1 MTIQDSKMYFN
12 RELSWLRFNTRVLN
26 EATNTR
32 MPLLEQ
38 LKFVAIYGT
47 NLDEF
52 YMIRVAGL
60 KRLYASGI
68 TETAADKL
76 TPLQQLNSIRKYLHT
91 EQNTLEKT
99 FHTIKNALTKENLH
113 IKQVKDLST
122 QEKQSLKE
130 YFITQLYPV
139 IVPVLVDSTH
149 PFPHL
154 NNLSF
159 AIALKFKAQDE
170 ALRYGIIRIPR
181 ILPRFF
187 EIQVGVFVPIEDI
200 VGEFAQEFFNDYEIL
215 SYTPFRVTRNADM
228 EIEEEEADDFFQ
240 IMSEGIKTRRKGE
253 IVRLEIGDN
262 DADLVGFVNANV
274 KVDSQDIYMYKT
286 TYLLNLSGLWQIV
299 GSKDFAHL
307 TLPPINPK
315 ILPPLESN
323 GDIFTTLNNDD
334 ALLFHPYESFDSV
347 VNFIQSAAKDPD
359 VVSIRMTL
367 YRVGKNSPIVQAL
380 IEAAENNKQVTALVE
395 LKARFDEENN
405 LHWAKRLES
414 AGAHVIYG
422 IPGLKVHA
430 KIALVIKRVNNTL
443 KEYVHLSTGNYN
455 PGTAKIYTDLS
466 LLTSDREIANDALKL
481 FHALSTGNAYKTE
494 LSKLKI
500 APTQIKSELLHL
512 IDNERQKGEQGR
524 IIMKANAFVDVDIIR
539 ALYKA
544 SQAGVKIDLIVRGI
558 CCLRPGVKGVSEN
571 IRVISIV
578 GKYLEHARIYY
589 FKNAPTPIYFASAD
603 IMPRNLERRIEI
615 LTPAINEKIAH
626 KLFEIVSLQLKD
638 NLQAHELQSNGEYK
652 KLSPDQ
658 NPINA
663 QEVFEEMTTMLYN
676 ASGNNKSAKALKL
689 IKRMMGES

>member
-26 EATNTR
+26 EAKNPR

-76 TPLQQLNSIRKYLHT
+76 TPLQQLSSIRKYLHT
-91 EQNTLEKT
+91 EQASLEKI
-99 FHTIKNALTKENLH
+99 FHTIKNALAKENLH
-113 IKQVKDLST
+113 IKQVKDLNT
-122 QEKQSLKE
+122 EEKKILKE
-130 YFITQLYPV
+130 YFTTQLYPV

-159 AIALKFKAQDE
+159 AIALKFKAQDD
-170 ALRYGIIRIPR
+170 AFRYGIVRIPR

-187 EIQVGVFVPIEDI
+187 EIHSGVFVPVEDI
-200 VGEFAQEFFNDYEIL
+200 VGEFAQEFFHDYEIL
-215 SYTPFRVTRNADM
+215 SYAPFRVTRNADM

-262 DADLVGFVNANV
+262 DTDLVGFVNANV
-274 KVDSQDIYMYKT
+274 KVDSQDIYTYKT
-286 TYLLNLSGLWQIV
+286 TFLLNLSGLWQIV

-323 GDIFTTLNNDD
+323 SNIFTTLNSDD

-443 KEYVHLSTGNYN
+443 KEYIHLSTGNYN

-466 LLTSDREIANDALKL
+466 LLTSDKDIANDALKL

-494 LSKLKI
+494 LNKLKI
-500 APTQIKSELLHL
+500 APTQIKTELLHL

-615 LTPAINEKIAH
+615 LTPSISEEIAR
-626 KLFEIVSLQLKD
+626 KLLEIVTIQLKD

-663 QEVFEEMTTMLYN
+663 QEVFEEMINMLYN
-676 ASGNNKSAKALKL
+676 ASGNTKRAKASKL

>member
-26 EATNTR
+26 EATNAR

-76 TPLQQLNSIRKYLHT
+76 TPLQQLSSIRKYLHT
-91 EQNTLEKT
+91 EQNSLEKI
-99 FHTIKNALTKENLH
+99 FHTIKNTLAKENLH
-113 IKQVKDLST
+113 IKQVKELGVED
-122 QEKQSLKE
+122 KKILKK

-159 AIALKFKAQDE
+159 AIALKFKSHDE
-170 ALRYGIIRIPR
+170 AFRYGIIRIPR

-187 EIQVGVFVPIEDI
+187 EIQSGVFVPIEDI
-200 VGEFAQEFFNDYEIL
+200 VGEFAQEFFDDYEIV

-262 DADLVGFVNANV
+262 DVDLVGFVNANV

-323 GDIFTTLNNDD
+323 GDLFTTLHSDD

-347 VNFIQSAAKDPD
+347 VSFIQSAAKDPD

-430 KIALVIKRVNNTL
+430 KIALVIKRVNNAL

-466 LLTSDREIANDALKL
+466 LLTSNKEIANDALKL

-494 LSKLKI
+494 LNKLKI
-500 APTQIKSELLHL
+500 APTQIKTELLHL

-544 SQAGVKIDLIVRGI
+544 SQAGVKIDLIVRGV
-558 CCLRPGVKGVSEN
+558 CCLRPGIKGVSEH

-615 LTPAINEKIAH
+615 LTPAVSEKIAH
-626 KLFEIVSLQLKD
+626 KLLEIVTLQLKD

-652 KLSPDQ
+652 KLAPDQ

-663 QEVFEEMTTMLYN
+663 QEMFEEMTNMLYN
-676 ASGNNKSAKALKL
+676 ASSNTKSAKALRL

>member
-91 EQNTLEKT
+91 EQNNLEKI
-99 FHTIKNALTKENLH
+99 FHTIKNALAKENLH
-113 IKQVKDLST
+113 IKQVKDLSA
-122 QEKQSLKE
+122 QEKQALKE

-159 AIALKFKAQDE
+159 AIALKFKSHDDAF
-170 ALRYGIIRIPR
+170 RYGIVRIPR

-187 EIQVGVFVPIEDI
+187 EIQSGVFVPIEDI
-200 VGEFAQEFFNDYEIL
+200 VGEFAQEFFNDYEIM

-262 DADLVGFVNANV
+262 DADLVGFVNANI
-274 KVDSQDIYMYKT
+274 KVDSQDIYMFKT

-347 VNFIQSAAKDPD
+347 VSFIQSAAKDPD

>member
-26 EATNTR
+26 EATNAR

-76 TPLQQLNSIRKYLHT
+76 TPLQQLSSIRKYLHT
-91 EQNTLEKT
+91 EQNSLEKI
-99 FHTIKNALTKENLH
+99 FHTIKNALAKENLH
-113 IKQVKDLST
+113 IKQVKELGVED
-122 QEKQSLKE
+122 KKILKK

-159 AIALKFKAQDE
+159 AIALKFKSHDE
-170 ALRYGIIRIPR
+170 AFRYGIIRIPR

-187 EIQVGVFVPIEDI
+187 EIQSGVFVPIEDI
-200 VGEFAQEFFNDYEIL
+200 VGEFAQEFFDDYEIV

-262 DADLVGFVNANV
+262 DVDLVGFVNANV

-323 GDIFTTLNNDD
+323 GDLFTTLHSDD

-347 VNFIQSAAKDPD
+347 VSFIQSAAKDPD

-430 KIALVIKRVNNTL
+430 KIALVIKRVNNAL

-466 LLTSDREIANDALKL
+466 LLTSNKEIANDALKL

-494 LSKLKI
+494 LNKLKI
-500 APTQIKSELLHL
+500 APTQIKTELLHL

-544 SQAGVKIDLIVRGI
+544 SQAGVKIDLIVRGV

-615 LTPAINEKIAH
+615 LTPAVSEKIAH
-626 KLFEIVSLQLKD
+626 KLLEIVTLQLKD

-652 KLSPDQ
+652 KLAPDQ

-663 QEVFEEMTTMLYN
+663 QEMFEEMTNMLYN
-676 ASGNNKSAKALKL
+676 ASSNAKSAKALRL

>member
-26 EATNTR
+26 EATNAR

-76 TPLQQLNSIRKYLHT
+76 TPLQQLSSIRKYLHT
-91 EQNTLEKT
+91 EQNSLEKI
-99 FHTIKNALTKENLH
+99 FHTIKNALAKENLH
-113 IKQVKDLST
+113 IKQVKELGVED
-122 QEKQSLKE
+122 KKILKK

-159 AIALKFKAQDE
+159 AIALKFKSHDE
-170 ALRYGIIRIPR
+170 AFRYGIIRIPR

-187 EIQVGVFVPIEDI
+187 EIQSGVFVPIEDI
-200 VGEFAQEFFNDYEIL
+200 VGEFAQEFFDDHEIV

-262 DADLVGFVNANV
+262 DVDLVGFVNANV

-323 GDIFTTLNNDD
+323 GDLFTTLHSDD

-347 VNFIQSAAKDPD
+347 VSFIQSAAKDPD

-430 KIALVIKRVNNTL
+430 KIALVIKRVNNAL

-466 LLTSDREIANDALKL
+466 LLTSNKEIANDALKL

-494 LSKLKI
+494 LNKLKI
-500 APTQIKSELLHL
+500 APTQIKTELLHL

-544 SQAGVKIDLIVRGI
+544 SQAGVKIDLIVRGV

-615 LTPAINEKIAH
+615 LTPAVSEKIAH
-626 KLFEIVSLQLKD
+626 KLLEIVTLQLKD

-652 KLSPDQ
+652 KLAPDQ

-663 QEVFEEMTTMLYN
+663 QEMFEEMTNMLYN
-676 ASGNNKSAKALKL
+676 ASSNTKSAKALRL

>member
-1 MTIQDSKMYFN
+1 M
-12 RELSWLRFNTRVLN
+12 R
-26 EATNTR
+26 
-32 MPLLEQ
+32 
-38 LKFVAIYGT
+38 
-47 NLDEF
+47 
-52 YMIRVAGL
+52 
-60 KRLYASGI
+60 
-68 TETAADKL
+68 
-76 TPLQQLNSIRKYLHT
+76 
-91 EQNTLEKT
+91 
-99 FHTIKNALTKENLH
+99 
-113 IKQVKDLST
+113 
-122 QEKQSLKE
+122 
-130 YFITQLYPV
+130 
-139 IVPVLVDSTH
+139 
-149 PFPHL
+149 
-154 NNLSF
+154 
-159 AIALKFKAQDE
+159 FKA
-170 ALRYGIIRIPR
+170 A
-181 ILPRFF
+181 
-187 EIQVGVFVPIEDI
+187 
-200 VGEFAQEFFNDYEIL
+200 
-215 SYTPFRVTRNADM
+215 PFRVTRNADM

-262 DADLVGFVNANV
+262 DVDLVGFVNANV

-323 GDIFTTLNNDD
+323 GDLFTTLHSDD

-347 VNFIQSAAKDPD
+347 VSFIQSAAKDPD

-430 KIALVIKRVNNTL
+430 KIALVIKRVNNAL

-466 LLTSDREIANDALKL
+466 LLTSNKEIANDALKL

-494 LSKLKI
+494 LNKLKI
-500 APTQIKSELLHL
+500 APTQIKTELLHL

-544 SQAGVKIDLIVRGI
+544 SQAGVKIDLIVRGV

-615 LTPAINEKIAH
+615 LTPAVSEKIAH
-626 KLFEIVSLQLKD
+626 KLLEIVTLQLKD

-652 KLSPDQ
+652 KLAPDQ

-663 QEVFEEMTTMLYN
+663 QEMFEEMTNMLYN
-676 ASGNNKSAKALKL
+676 ASSNTKSAKALRL

>member
-26 EATNTR
+26 EATNAR

-76 TPLQQLNSIRKYLHT
+76 TPLQQLSSIRKYLHT
-91 EQNTLEKT
+91 EQNSLEKI
-99 FHTIKNALTKENLH
+99 FHTIKNALAKENLH
-113 IKQVKDLST
+113 IKQVKELGVED
-122 QEKQSLKE
+122 KKILKK

-159 AIALKFKAQDE
+159 AIALKFKSHDE
-170 ALRYGIIRIPR
+170 AFRYGIIRIPR

-187 EIQVGVFVPIEDI
+187 EIQSGVFVPIEDI
-200 VGEFAQEFFNDYEIL
+200 VGEFAQEFFDDYEIV

-262 DADLVGFVNANV
+262 DVDLVGFVNANV

-323 GDIFTTLNNDD
+323 GDLFTTLHSDD

-347 VNFIQSAAKDPD
+347 VSFIQSAAKDPD

-430 KIALVIKRVNNTL
+430 KIALVIKRVNNALT
-443 KEYVHLSTGNYN
+443 EYVHLSTGNYN

-466 LLTSDREIANDALKL
+466 LLTSDKEIANDALKL

-494 LSKLKI
+494 LNKLKI
-500 APTQIKSELLHL
+500 APTQIKTELLHL

-544 SQAGVKIDLIVRGI
+544 SQAGVKIDLIVRGV

-615 LTPAINEKIAH
+615 LTPAVSEKIAH
-626 KLFEIVSLQLKD
+626 KLLEIVTLQLKD

-652 KLSPDQ
+652 KLAPDQ

-663 QEVFEEMTTMLYN
+663 QEMFEEMTNMLYN
-676 ASGNNKSAKALKL
+676 ASSNTKSAKALRL